1 MMMPIEP
8 SKTPKQTL
16 VEEGTEFKGTLKSS
30 CPVVVNGTIDG
41 EVDAP
46 EITITR
52 SGAVL
57 GAIKA
62 KKVRSQGTL
71 SGNVD
76 AGDVFLSG
84 SVRSNTV
91 IKAKS
96 LEVKLG
102 SEKGQLEVTFGDCN
116 LEVGDA
122 ASASDG
128 ASASTTTTEESSSE
142 ASKDVRSGDGWTS
155 LETTDSTPAASST
168 NASSTPSSSGRSSWK
183 SSRVIEASASA
194 SDESKTTLR

>member
-1 MMMPIEP
+1 MKMPSE

-30 CPVVVNGTIDG
+30 CAVVVNGTIDG

-76 AGDVFLSG
+76 AGDVFLAG

-96 LEVKLG
+96 LEVRLG
-102 SEKGQLEVTFGDCN
+102 SSDKGQLEVTFGECN
-116 LEVGDA
+116 LEVGEPPRD
-122 ASASDG
+122 
-128 ASASTTTTEESSSE
+128 EESNAWSLSSDNGDS
-142 ASKDVRSGDGWTS
+142 SKSS
-155 LETTDSTPAASST
+155 SSPAAT
-168 NASSTPSSSGRSSWK
+168 NDS
-183 SSRVIEASASA
+183 VEALTA
-194 SDESKTTLR
+194 

>member
-1 MMMPIEP
+1 MTMPSE

-76 AGDVFLSG
+76 AGDVFLAG

-102 SEKGQLEVTFGDCN
+102 SSDKGQIEVTFGECN
-116 LEVGDA
+116 LEVGEAPKDDE
-122 ASASDG
+122 SNG
-128 ASASTTTTEESSSE
+128 WSTSTDTDSSKESRSSSP
-142 ASKDVRSGDGWTS
+142 V
-155 LETTDSTPAASST
+155 ASSDSDVV
-168 NASSTPSSSGRSSWK
+168 SSTSSATLSSRSPWK
-183 SSRVIEASASA
+183 SSRLIEASAAA
-194 SDESKTTLR
+194 SIDDGSKNTLR

>member
-1 MMMPIEP
+1 MTMPIES

-16 VEEGTEFKGTLKSS
+16 VEEGTDFKGTLKSS

-57 GAIKA
+57 GALKA
-62 KKVRSQGTL
+62 KKVKSQGTL

-76 AGDVFLSG
+76 AGDVFLAG

-102 SEKGQLEVTFGDCN
+102 SSDKGSLEVTFGECN
-116 LEVGDA
+116 LEVGEPPRD
-122 ASASDG
+122 
-128 ASASTTTTEESSSE
+128 E
-142 ASKDVRSGDGWTS
+142 
-155 LETTDSTPAASST
+155 DSTGWSLGTDNDSSKESRG
-168 NASSTPSSSGRSSWK
+168 SSP
-183 SSRVIEASASA
+183 
-194 SDESKTTLR
+194 

>member
-1 MMMPIEP
+1 MTMPIET

-30 CPVVVNGTIDG
+30 CAVVVNGTIDG

-76 AGDVFLSG
+76 AGDVFLAG

-91 IKAKS
+91 IRAKS

-102 SEKGQLEVTFGDCN
+102 SSDKGQLEVTFGECN
-116 LEVGDA
+116 LEVGEAPREEDSINSWSAGAGDLDSNRDA
-122 ASASDG
+122 RPSSPSASLDG
-128 ASASTTTTEESSSE
+128 
-142 ASKDVRSGDGWTS
+142 D
-155 LETTDSTPAASST
+155 
-168 NASSTPSSSGRSSWK
+168 TPSSSPPVLNTRSPWK
-183 SSRVIEASASA
+183 SSRIIEASAAA
-194 SDESKTTLR
+194 SIDDGKTLR

>member
-1 MMMPIEP
+1 MTMPIE

-62 KKVRSQGTL
+62 KKVKSQGTL

-76 AGDVFLSG
+76 AGDVFLAG

-91 IKAKS
+91 IRAKS

-102 SEKGQLEVTFGDCN
+102 SSEKGHLEVTFGECN
-116 LEVGDA
+116 LEVGEAPKDED
-122 ASASDG
+122 SASSWSTGSDSVSDSTDSLNSS
-128 ASASTTTTEESSSE
+128 SASVIST
-142 ASKDVRSGDGWTS
+142 RS
-155 LETTDSTPAASST
+155 P
-168 NASSTPSSSGRSSWK
+168 WK
-183 SSRVIEASASA
+183 SSRIIEASAGS
-194 SDESKTTLR
+194 SIDDGSKTTLR